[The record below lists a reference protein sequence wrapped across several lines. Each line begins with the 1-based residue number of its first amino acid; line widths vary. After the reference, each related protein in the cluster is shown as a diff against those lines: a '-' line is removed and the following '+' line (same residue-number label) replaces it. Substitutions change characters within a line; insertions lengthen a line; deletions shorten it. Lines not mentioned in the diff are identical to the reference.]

1 MNRYQLNCNS
11 LFDIARKSWSLI
23 CLALLVGCSSG
34 NPHPVKV
41 DVAQQTLESTMES
54 WKEGKTPDDLKNESP
69 SVVVQDTEWSAGTKL
84 LSYEIIGEGKPVDA
98 NLIAKVKLKLSNTE
112 GKETEKTVTYVVGT
126 SPVLTVFR
134 DIMH

>member
-1 MNRYQLNCNS
+1 MNRCQLNQNRIPDRS
-11 LFDIARKSWSLI
+11 HRRWVLI
-23 CLALLVGCSSG
+23 CAIVLVGCSSG

-54 WKEGKTPDDLKNESP
+54 WKEGKTPDDLKGESP
-69 SVVVQDTEWSAGTKL
+69 SVVVQDMEWSSGAKL
-84 LSYEIIGEGKPVDA
+84 LAYEIIGEGKPVDA
-98 NLIAKVKLKLSNTE
+98 NLVAKVKLTLSNAE